1 MTDMSRYL
9 GHRASGMPGGTRP
22 SGVASS
28 IFQDHLGLDA
38 VVAYAD
44 GALSLT
50 AFQRAAAH
58 VSRCA
63 ACAGEVDE
71 QTAIRR
77 QLRAAADPPIPTG
90 LMNSLLSIPL
100 ALPLPAVGDG
110 GADPRGGR
118 RR

>member
-1 MTDMSRYL
+1 MRRYL
-9 GHRASGMPGGTRP
+9 GDQGGGMLGGARP
-22 SGVASS
+22 SGAASAF
-28 IFQDHLGLDA
+28 FQDHLGLDA

-63 ACAGEVDE
+63 DCAREVDE
-71 QTAIRR
+71 QTVVRR

-100 ALPLPAVGDG
+100 ALPLPVAGDRPEG
-110 GADPRGGR
+110 SRGRTR
-118 RR
+118 R

>member
-1 MTDMSRYL
+1 MRKYL
-9 GHRASGMPGGTRP
+9 GNQAGGMPGGTRL

-58 VSRCA
+58 VSHCA
-63 ACAGEVDE
+63 DCAREVDE
-71 QTAIRR
+71 QTAVRR

-100 ALPLPAVGDG
+100 ALPLPAAGDG
-110 GADPRGGR
+110 SRDARGGGR
-118 RR
+118 H